1 VQLQQSYA
9 AFQNANAQVV
19 ALAVA
24 SLSAVSGAQ
33 QASTAAY
40 PVLSDANHQAA
51 EAFGVYNL
59 LKDNLAAPSVFII
72 DTDGQIVW
80 RHIGQSPQDRPGVQQ
95 ILNNLP

>member
-1 VQLQQSYA
+1 VQLQQNHV
-9 AFQNANAQVV
+9 AFQNTGIEVV

-24 SLSAVSGAQ
+24 SLSSVSSAQ
-33 QASTAAY
+33 QAATAAY
-40 PVLSDANHQAA
+40 PVLSDADHQAA
-51 EAFGVYNL
+51 SGFGVYNL

-80 RHIGQSPQDRPGVQQ
+80 RYIGQNSQDRPGVEQ

>member
-1 VQLQQSYA
+1 MQLQQNYT

-24 SLSAVSGAQ
+24 SPSSVSGAQ
-33 QASTAAY
+33 QAASAAY

-59 LKDNLAAPSVFII
+59 LKDNLAAPSVFVI

-80 RHIGQSPQDRPGVQQ
+80 RYIGQGPQDRPGVQQ

>member
-1 VQLQQSYA
+1 MQLQRNYT
-9 AFQNANAQVV
+9 AFQNAGAEVV

-24 SLSAVSGAQ
+24 SPSSVSGAQ
-33 QASTAAY
+33 QAATAAY
-40 PVLSDANHQAA
+40 PVLSDADHQAA

-80 RHIGQSPQDRPGVQQ
+80 RHIGQNAQDRPGVQQ

>member
-1 VQLQQSYA
+1 VQLQQNYKA
-9 AFQNANAQVV
+9 IQKAGAQVV

-24 SLSAVSGAQ
+24 SPSAVRSAQ
-33 QASTAAY
+33 QAATAAY
-40 PVLSDANHQAA
+40 PMLSDAQHQAA

-80 RHIGQSPQDRPGVQQ
+80 RHIGRNAQDRPGVQQ

>member
-1 VQLQQSYA
+1 MQLQQNYA
-9 AFQNANAQVV
+9 AFQNAGTRVV

-24 SLSAVSGAQ
+24 SFPSVSSAQ
-33 QASTAAY
+33 QAAMADY
-40 PVLSDANHQAA
+40 PVLSDVNHQAA
-51 EAFGVYNL
+51 SGFGVYNL

-80 RHIGQSPQDRPGVQQ
+80 RYIGQNSQDRPGIQQ

>member
-1 VQLQQSYA
+1 VQLQQNYP

-24 SLSAVSGAQ
+24 SPSSVKGAKQAVS
-33 QASTAAY
+33 AAY

-51 EAFGVYNL
+51 EAFEVYNL
-59 LKDNLAAPSVFII
+59 LHDRLAAPSVFII

-80 RHIGQSPQDRPGVQQ
+80 RHIGQGPQDRPPVQR
-95 ILNNLP
+95 ILDNLP